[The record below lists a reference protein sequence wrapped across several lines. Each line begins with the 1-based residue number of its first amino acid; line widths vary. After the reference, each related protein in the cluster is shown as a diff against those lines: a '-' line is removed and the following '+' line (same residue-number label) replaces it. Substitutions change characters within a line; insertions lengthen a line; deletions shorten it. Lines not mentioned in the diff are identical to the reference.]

1 MVHPAKFE
9 IVGRPQLQAM
19 EVIEGPVLQ
28 KRPTVLVA
36 PTWGGSAL
44 GEQLSSLSTNPE
56 IVKHLISQ
64 GARVIFRPHPFCKN
78 TPAGA
83 ATIKKVQN
91 LLAADNAA
99 NGAGHIYGAA
109 AETNITVNEAAN
121 LSNMIVSDLSGIM
134 SDWLFSL
141 KPYLLVSMDQS
152 AEAFAERYPMGR
164 AGVVVDGREPK
175 DFAEAIT
182 RLIAS
187 DTQEAYEARKKM
199 REYYLAGANSEDRT
213 ALFNSVV
220 KKLIA

>member
-1 MVHPAKFE
+1 M
-9 IVGRPQLQAM
+9 
-19 EVIEGPVLQ
+19 
-28 KRPTVLVA
+28 
-36 PTWGGSAL
+36 
-44 GEQLSSLSTNPE
+44 
-56 IVKHLISQ
+56 
-64 GARVIFRPHPFCKN
+64 IFRPHPFCKN
-78 TPAGA
+78 TPQGA

-91 LLAADNAA
+91 LLAADNTA

-109 AETNITVNEAAN
+109 AETKITVNEAAN

-175 DFAEAIT
+175 DFEAAIT
-182 RLIAS
+182 SLISS
-187 DTQEAYEARKKM
+187 DTQEAYDARKKM
-199 REYYLAGANSEDRT
+199 REYYLAGANEDDRT
-213 ALFNSVV
+213 TLFNAVV